1 METDPDNPKLGVM
14 YPSPLIN
21 LPKFD
26 LVNGFI
32 PDYLH
37 MALEGIAKQF
47 ANFHLDELDAVSIKK
62 LNKKMLSI
70 SLPHQVSR
78 MCIKLIN
85 VDGNYI
91 IPVPNLLHYQ
101 K

>member
-1 METDPDNPKLGVM
+1 MMETDPDNPKLGVM

-47 ANFHLDELDAVSIKK
+47 ANFHLDELDANGTIPKID
-62 LNKKMLSI
+62 SI
-70 SLPHQVSR
+70 SNPHIGHDQFFARYLLSESE
-78 MCIKLIN
+78 
-85 VDGNYI
+85 DGG
-91 IPVPNLLHYQ
+91 
-101 K
+101 